1 VRGEISD
8 ESALAWSVRSS
19 PVEDQFEDEPVQIE
33 DQIEDQI
40 EIQIGSGLR
49 FFFFFRV
56 VVAKFRNFDCIF
68 SFRSCNHTQL

>member
-40 EIQIGSGLR
+40 QIQIEER
-49 FFFFFRV
+49 IAFFLLV
-56 VVAKFRNFDCIF
+56 
-68 SFRSCNHTQL
+68 